1 MWQSLIKIKKKNITV
16 KKILKIRQTFFLPTI
31 MFFGTCAC
39 KYATYSR
46 MVGHIVLYGNELHR
60 LLIGLIK
67 KNEKIIINHK
77 IN

>member
-1 MWQSLIKIKKKNITV
+1 MLQSLIKIKNIAVKKNTA
-16 KKILKIRQTFFLPTI
+16 KPFFLPTI

-46 MVGHIVLYGNELHR
+46 IVGHIVLYGNEVHR

-67 KNEKIIINHK
+67 KIINHK